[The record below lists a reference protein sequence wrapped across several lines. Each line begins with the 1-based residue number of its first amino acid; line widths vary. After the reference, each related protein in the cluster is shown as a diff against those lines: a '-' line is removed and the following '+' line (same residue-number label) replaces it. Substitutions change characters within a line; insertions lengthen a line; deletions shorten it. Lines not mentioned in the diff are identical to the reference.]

1 MGLEATERT
10 GGDERRDGTAGG
22 PAAGQ
27 PLDSGDILGRL
38 AAIDRRRLPDAA
50 AADDLNRFADEGRTR
65 VLVVLLAS
73 AVARL
78 LPGRVSALTAT
89 LSVLVMAGWPGVLG
103 LVAGGL
109 VEDHPLRGDTGG
121 LLVLSAS
128 VTTVLMLGL
137 GWYAWRWAA
146 VLAAG
151 VSDLLAASADRR
163 AFLAWLRTRR
173 GLVPQLAAG
182 AGGAV
187 LASLLAYA
195 MSHQDTDSVAVS
207 AWIYV
212 CCAWTGFIGGGVVY
226 WLYTLAEVPLRLH
239 RCGDLQ
245 MAWLDP
251 AHTPAIVQLCRVYA
265 RVAVATALGVLLAEV
280 STVSVTSD
288 RPGAL
293 MEGFYIGF
301 PVLAVVTAL
310 YVGVQ
315 PYVTLA
321 HLVRRHIDT
330 IVDPLMAQTHRP
342 PGHLLLS
349 QDLPG
354 AFQAY
359 THFRTLRRLPI
370 KTATILQYVTGI
382 MASLAVFFVQRLFT

>member
-1 MGLEATERT
+1 M
-10 GGDERRDGTAGG
+10 
-22 PAAGQ
+22 
-27 PLDSGDILGRL
+27 
-38 AAIDRRRLPDAA
+38 AAIDRRGLPDAKT
-50 AADDLNRFADEGRTR
+50 ADDLNRFADEGRTH
-65 VLVVLLAS
+65 VLVVLLAG

-89 LSVLVMAGWPGVLG
+89 VSVVVMAGWPYVLG

-109 VEDHPLRGDTGG
+109 AEEHPLRGETGE
-121 LLVLSAS
+121 LVVVSAS

-137 GWYAWRWAA
+137 GWYAWRWTA
-146 VLAAG
+146 VLAEG
-151 VSDLLAASADRR
+151 VSDLLAVSAERR

-173 GLVPQLAAG
+173 RFVPQLAAG

-187 LASLLAYA
+187 MSSLLVYA

-207 AWIYV
+207 AWIYIS
-212 CCAWTGFIGGGVVY
+212 CAWTGFVGGGVVY

-265 RVAVATALGVLLAEV
+265 RVAIATAAGVLQSEV

-293 MEGFYIGF
+293 MEGFYVGF

-349 QDLPG
+349 HDLPG

-382 MASLAVFFVQRLFT
+382 IASLAVFFVQRLFT